1 MVWDRGTGVRI
12 LKRDTHP
19 SARQS
24 RPDVAAFLARS
35 RVPEFDTQTL
45 PEPQL
50 IFARHLRMVDPK
62 TGLALY
68 GPYDADEP
76 GRRAQIRLGIIG
88 TGETIDLLRRWID
101 QSRGKVIP
109 IRRVKQ
115 RGKMELR
122 YMDPTVYPPFPG
134 FGEVF
139 RCDFSLNDS
148 LVATLRD
155 LDIEEL
161 RRIPY
166 FESRVTRL
174 VEMLVERMRVLND
187 KPAPPDVIVCAMP
200 TVIRDLCTI
209 ASRHKRRPVSHTRAP
224 QPSIQPDLF
233 ANPEDSVA
241 EDEPEEVSI
250 FHHGL
255 KARAM
260 EVGIPTQLIWQ
271 STLEG
276 MGEDDATRA
285 WNFWTGV
292 YYKAG
297 NIPWRVEGL
306 QAGTCYVGIAFYVD
320 KRDRSY
326 RSCMAQAFSDQGDGF
341 VMRSDPFKWDE
352 LGSPHLTEEMAADLI
367 SRVLAEYERHLQ
379 HPPGRVVVH
388 KWSRYWPDE
397 LAGFLRGIGTRVHSY
412 DLVAFGDRG
421 IRFFRTGENPVLRGT
436 LVTIAKDNA
445 VLYTRGYVPFLGEY
459 SGMRV
464 PRPLEIVEHH
474 GSTSMTTVA
483 AEILALTKMDWNS
496 SAFSGKAP
504 ITTAFSEDVGHIL
517 AELPEHVTPKTTYR
531 YYM

>member
-1 MVWDRGTGVRI
+1 LRGQGGRNRTA
-12 LKRDTHP
+12 D
-19 SARQS
+19 S
-24 RPDVAAFLARS
+24 RPDAASILARA
-35 RVPEFDTQTL
+35 RVPEFETIHL

-50 IFARHLRMVDPK
+50 VFAKHRRMVDPK
-62 TGLALY
+62 TGLGLY
-68 GPYDADEP
+68 GPFDAEDP
-76 GRRAQIRLGIIG
+76 GRRTQIRLGVIG
-88 TGETIDLLRRWID
+88 TGETIDLVRKWVD
-101 QSRGKVIP
+101 HSRGKVIP
-109 IRRVKQ
+109 LRRVRV
-115 RGKMELR
+115 RGKLELR

-139 RCDFSLNDS
+139 GCDFTISDS
-148 LVATLRD
+148 LVTTLRE
-155 LDIEEL
+155 LDVEEL
-161 RRIPY
+161 RRIQF
-166 FESRVTRL
+166 FEARVTRL
-174 VEMLVERMRVLND
+174 VDMLVERIRVLSD
-187 KPAPPDVIVCAMP
+187 KPTPPDVIICAMP
-200 TVIRDLCTI
+200 TTIRDLCTV
-209 ASRHKRRPVSHTRAP
+209 ASRHRRRPQVRTKP
-224 QPSIQPDLF
+224 QQPAVQADLF
-233 ANPEDSVA
+233 GGGGGESPQE
-241 EDEPEEVSI
+241 ELPEEVSI

-260 EVGIPTQLIWQ
+260 EVGIPTQLVWQ
-271 STLEG
+271 NTLEG

-306 QAGTCYVGIAFYVD
+306 QAGTCYVGLAFYVD

-326 RSCMAQAFSDQGDGF
+326 RSCMAQAFSDQGEGF
-341 VMRSDPFKWDE
+341 VMRSEPFKWTE

-388 KWSRYWPDE
+388 KWSRYWE
-397 LAGFLRGIGTRVHSY
+397 AEQRGFVRGIGTRVHSY

-436 LVTIAKDNA
+436 LVTLARGNA
-445 VLYTRGYVPFLGEY
+445 VLYTRGYVSFLGEY

-474 GSTSMTTVA
+474 GSASLTQVA

-496 SAFSGKAP
+496 STFSGKEP

-517 AELPEHVTPKTTYR
+517 AELPAGAIPRTTYR
-531 YYM
+531 FYM